1 MSKSKNKK
9 NEKTKMKTLSLSDC
23 GVTAEDLSEVS
34 KQDMSND
41 LVKTF
46 KKDSRA
52 RQRLMKKI
60 CLDAAKKG
68 KFRIELETYFQKR
81 FKALHFGICGKCLS
95 VVDVGNRIKV
105 YNVPKRIHSLLALP
119 KYGMFKQY
127 EVEYCP
133 ECCSVV
139 TTQIE

>member
-1 MSKSKNKK
+1 MSKSKNKT
-9 NEKTKMKTLSLSDC
+9 EMKSIKLSDC

-95 VVDVGNRIKV
+95 VINIDCKTKV
-105 YNVPKRIHSLLALP
+105 YNIPKRIHKLLALP

-127 EVEYCP
+127 EVEHCP